1 MVSNKIFEKEYFTIN
16 LKNFVLKFEKFD
28 DNENINGDTKLK
40 YFFEG
45 NVNTV
50 DFESLIVFLEKINF
64 NSNQIKK
71 DENELWD
78 EISDSLSYIQI
89 ANNSENI
96 RLTILNLT
104 SLLIHNIFLCR
115 HSFIF
120 SKVNDIKNHTSIPFF
135 GFFIYVFLKLL
146 KSKNRNEKEN
156 IKFSDYKHFNLY
168 DIFYL

>member
-1 MVSNKIFEKEYFTIN
+1 MVSKKIFEKECFTIY
-16 LKNFVLKFEKFD
+16 LKNFILKFEKFD
-28 DNENINGDTKLK
+28 NKQKIIGDTKLK

-45 NVNTV
+45 NVNTI
-50 DFESLIVFLEKINF
+50 DFSSLIAFLEKINF
-64 NSNQIKK
+64 SSNQIKK

-78 EISDSLSYIQI
+78 EISDSLSYIQM

-104 SLLIHNIFLCR
+104 SLLLHNIFLCR
-115 HSFIF
+115 HSFILN
-120 SKVNDIKNHTSIPFF
+120 KVNDFKNHTSIPFF
-135 GFFIYVFLKLL
+135 GFFIYVFLKLI
-146 KSKNRNEKEN
+146 KVENKNESKN

>member
-16 LKNFVLKFEKFD
+16 LKNFILKFEKYE
-28 DNENINGDTKLK
+28 DNEIINGDTKLK

-45 NVNTV
+45 NINTI
-50 DFESLIVFLEKINF
+50 DFESLVTFLEKINF
-64 NSNQIKK
+64 SSSQVKK

-104 SLLIHNIFLCR
+104 SLLLHNEFLCR

-120 SKVNDIKNHTSIPFF
+120 NKVNDFKNHTSIPFF

-146 KSKNRNEKEN
+146 KVEIKNDKHKIN
-156 IKFSDYKHFNLY
+156 FSNYKHFNLY